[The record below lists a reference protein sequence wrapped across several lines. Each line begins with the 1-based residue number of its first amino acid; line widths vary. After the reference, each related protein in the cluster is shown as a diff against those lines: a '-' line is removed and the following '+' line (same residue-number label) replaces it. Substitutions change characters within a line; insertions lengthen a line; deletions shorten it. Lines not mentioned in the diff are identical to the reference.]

1 MSKFNYYILVE
12 PISAEVFQQVSFENG
27 SFYHGSIG
35 HIELEPGTLVS
46 LTHGQEFLNYTRS
59 GKAYESEFPYGKIIA
74 FSIPASVVLQ
84 RKDVEK
90 LTTMMFEKNDA
101 EKLIEQQKI
110 SYLPQIE
117 SLKASFSQKYLEKQQ
132 QNAELHIQR
141 EKNHQEIVAKA
152 FKQIE
157 KAFSSPKSSSLP
169 KIK

>member
-1 MSKFNYYILVE
+1 MSKLNYHILVE
-12 PISAEVFQQVSFENG
+12 PISAEVFQQISFENG

-74 FSIPASVVLQ
+74 FAIPASVVLQ
-84 RKDVEK
+84 KNDPEK
-90 LTTMMFEKNDA
+90 LTTMIFEKNDA

-117 SLKASFSQKYLEKQQ
+117 SLKASFSQKYLEQQ
-132 QNAELHIQR
+132 KKDAELHIQR
-141 EKNHQEIVAKA
+141 EKNQREIVAKA
-152 FKQIE
+152 FAEIE
-157 KAFSSPKSSSLP
+157 KAFSKTKSSSSP